1 MALKPDATASSTSC
15 LVASFFQAVP
25 YMKDGT
31 GISLYAVKAMAR
43 PPTMMATEFRTS
55 CPAALAAFVGQVQCR
70 RQRRANQRGEP
81 QTNSARYRR
90 HHPGGPNSLRIS

>member
-31 GISLYAVKAMAR
+31 GISLYAVKAMTR
-43 PPTMMATEFRTS
+43 PPTIMATEFRS
-55 CPAALAAFVGQVQCR
+55 RCPAELAAFVGRVQCR

-81 QTNSARYRR
+81 QKLTVLRYRR
-90 HHPGGPNSLRIS
+90 HHPGGPSSL